1 MTETPG
7 PAAEG
12 GQAVADITGLH
23 REFPAWAIWLPRH
36 DNGWTAL
43 RPASARAP
51 EPGLPM
57 VWAQAATVAK
67 LAERMRSVD
76 AQLASSDQRPPD
88 HPASLRAAYS
98 HSEHPGPLRFRS
110 SLKSQSGWNAGVSV
124 GEVQTT
130 QQSGEKH
137 QSRIV
142 KFFTSIPGF
151 MTGLATVVTAT
162 AAITTALVHSSP
174 SRAQQSPPAAPSGTQ
189 ADTNTGGTAA
199 TGTATSALVITNS
212 GTDIHSSSSD
222 IHDDGT
228 DLWPDNNG
236 QLAVWTGSSLPT
248 PQQCLYL
255 IRTQGAGVNV
265 AAPARSIIC
274 AQASEN
280 TLAIIQVQSIDIS
293 LNYPMTTLTTIYAIT
308 PGS

>member
-1 MTETPG
+1 VP
-7 PAAEG
+7 
-12 GQAVADITGLH
+12 
-23 REFPAWAIWLPRH
+23 
-36 DNGWTAL
+36 
-43 RPASARAP
+43 
-51 EPGLPM
+51 
-57 VWAQAATVAK
+57 
-67 LAERMRSVD
+67 
-76 AQLASSDQRPPD
+76 
-88 HPASLRAAYS
+88 
-98 HSEHPGPLRFRS
+98 
-110 SLKSQSGWNAGVSV
+110 V
-124 GEVQTT
+124 GEEQATQPT
-130 QQSGEKH
+130 QQSDEKH

-174 SRAQQSPPAAPSGTQ
+174 SRAQQSPPATPAGTQ
-189 ADTNTGGTAA
+189 AATSTGGPAA
-199 TGTATSALVITNS
+199 TSEASSTPKRLWGPGTLVITNS
-212 GTDIHSSSSD
+212 GTDIHSIPPISDASSSD

-228 DLWPDNNG
+228 DLWPDNNA

-274 AQASEN
+274 AQTSEN